1 MTEEAVNPDLWPQ
14 PFICRPTRAG
24 PAGKNSN
31 GLNLMQVFVYEFVTG
46 GGLLSHSEVPH
57 GPLMGEAVAMVTAM
71 ANDFVRMTDVRVTLL
86 CDSRLEMPN
95 VSETKCWKVHQ
106 PEEEIRL
113 FQRLAEE
120 SDWTVVIAPEFGGV
134 LLERCRIVEAV
145 GGHLLGPN
153 TKLVEIASDKHVLCR
168 RLTHAGLKVPH
179 GILLGAEQ
187 PLPKDFKY
195 PAVLKPVDGAGSI
208 GIKLIKGRDDLPITE
223 SSGRNLRLEEFHN
236 GMAASV
242 AVLGGPRCR
251 LALPACR
258 QFVEPSS
265 GFHYRG
271 GEVPIDADRCR
282 RAQTLALEV
291 VDALPGSLTGYLGI
305 DMVLGSDVQGGEDV
319 VIEVNPRLTTSYVG
333 LSRIVNGNLAELILD
348 VALSKPG
355 SYSLR
360 EENVK
365 FDAQGNVTSPC
376 IERGHA
382 QEVRA

>member
-1 MTEEAVNPDLWPQ
+1 
-14 PFICRPTRAG
+14 
-24 PAGKNSN
+24 
-31 GLNLMQVFVYEFVTG
+31 MQVFVYEFITG
-46 GGLLSHSEVPH
+46 GGLLSHSEVPR
-57 GPLMGEAVAMVTAM
+57 GPLMGEALAMVTTM
-71 ANDFVRMTDVRVTLL
+71 ASDFARMTDVRVTLL

-95 VSETKCWKVHQ
+95 VSEAKCWKVHQ

-134 LLERCRIVEAV
+134 LLERCRMVEAV
-145 GGHLLGPN
+145 GGRLLGPN
-153 TKLVEIASDKHVLCR
+153 SELIEIASDKHVLCA

-179 GILLGAEQ
+179 GIILSAEQ
-187 PLPKDFKY
+187 TLPEDFKY

-208 GIKLIKGRDDLPITE
+208 GIKLIEGRDDVPVTE
-223 SSGRNLRLEEFHN
+223 SSGCNLRLEEFHK

-242 AVLGGPRCR
+242 AILGGPRCR

-271 GEVPIDADRCR
+271 GEVPIEADRCR
-282 RAQTLALEV
+282 RAQALALRV
-291 VDALPGSLTGYLGI
+291 VDALPGNLAGYLGI
-305 DMVLGSDVQGGEDV
+305 DMVLGNDAQGGEDV

-333 LSRIVNGNLAELILD
+333 LSQIVNGNLAELILD

-355 SYSLR
+355 NYSLR
-360 EENVK
+360 AEHVR
-365 FDAQGNVTSPC
+365 FDAQGNVTSQR
-376 IERGHA
+376 IERGFP
-382 QEVRA
+382 QELRA